1 MLLVLHSC
9 CVRIRFALC
18 SCSVLHLY
26 CVRVRFALFSC
37 SQWCIR
43 AALVLCPF
51 CVHALSVLCSIR
63 VMSVLCSCY
72 VRAVF
77 VLCSCCVRA
86 LLRAAFMFSSCCV
99 HVLFVLYVRA
109 VFASVRELFCN
120 HMSRNSNLVSSPS
133 LTEAILIYLLTCSV
147 GAKPELEIHSLQKFA
162 VSDTQLHAPIMS
174 VSFLYYFPP
183 NGPTRAN
190 TKTAQQTLV

>member
-1 MLLVLHSC
+1 MLSVVHSC
-9 CVRIRFALC
+9 CARAL
-18 SCSVLHLY
+18 S
-26 CVRVRFALFSC
+26 
-37 SQWCIR
+37 I
-43 AALVLCPF
+43 LCPCF
-51 CVHALSVLCSIR
+51 VRSVFD
-63 VMSVLCSCY
+63 SCY
-72 VRAVF
+72 VRSVF
-77 VLCSCCVRA
+77 VLCSCCVCVVFVLCPCCVRA

-183 NGPTRAN
+183 N
-190 TKTAQQTLV
+190 

>member
-1 MLLVLHSC
+1 MFVLGSHCALALCCICTAFVLGSRCSRALSGAFVLRSCFVHSVSMLC
-9 CVRIRFALC
+9 PFCVRF
-18 SCSVLHLY
+18 
-26 CVRVRFALFSC
+26 
-37 SQWCIR
+37 
-43 AALVLCPF
+43 VLCPF
-51 CVHALSVLCSIR
+51 CVR
-63 VMSVLCSCY
+63 VRVR

-77 VLCSCCVRA
+77 VLCLCCVCA
-86 LLRAAFMFSSCCV
+86 VSVLCPCFASCCV